1 MKPQQLLSTA
11 MTVREPPC
19 FRWDGSEVLNI
30 SSTSFSELDDGRYL
44 LTDFGTRFRVEPYK
58 SSVSLVIDEFKPLFG
73 LPKIGRHV
81 LRYIDFSSVLIS
93 REIGYEYPVPSNM
106 HDSYDVYKTRLFRW
120 LLGLSSKFIT
130 ADMIVRSNN
139 NIVEVISSNDSG
151 VNFDRPDPT
160 YVTNIATRW
169 DPNDTFKEMLYGYD
183 ITTLYEELSDIVLR
197 IDPSMIW
204 YPTQIVSR
212 LDMYGFLETSGSVN

>member
-106 HDSYDVYKTRLFRW
+106 HDSYDVYKTRL
-120 LLGLSSKFIT
+120 
-130 ADMIVRSNN
+130 
-139 NIVEVISSNDSG
+139 
-151 VNFDRPDPT
+151 
-160 YVTNIATRW
+160 
-169 DPNDTFKEMLYGYD
+169 GYD

>member
-30 SSTSFSELDDGRYL
+30 SSTSFSEIDEGRYL

-120 LLGLSSKFIT
+120 LLGLSSMFIT
-130 ADMIVRSNN
+130 ADMIVRSYN
-139 NIVEVISSNDSG
+139 NIVEVISS
-151 VNFDRPDPT
+151 
-160 YVTNIATRW
+160 
-169 DPNDTFKEMLYGYD
+169 NDTFKEMLYGYD